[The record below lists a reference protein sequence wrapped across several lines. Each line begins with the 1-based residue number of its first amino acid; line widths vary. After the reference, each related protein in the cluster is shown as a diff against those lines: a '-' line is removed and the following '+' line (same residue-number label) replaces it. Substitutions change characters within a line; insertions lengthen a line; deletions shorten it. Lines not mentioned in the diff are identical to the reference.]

1 MILFFMAA
9 LMGSGFA
16 NTQGNGQAAITTGYA
31 QRQKHWKRR
40 RKLTLAPQSAPS
52 MPSVAWGV
60 KHYASGHFSE
70 LPVLGA
76 IMQTSSGYTAAI

>member
-16 NTQGNGQAAITTGYA
+16 NTQGDSQAAIATGYV
-31 QRQKHWKRR
+31 QRQKHLERR
-40 RKLTLAPQSAPS
+40 RKFTLAPQSAPS

-60 KHYASGHFSE
+60 KHYARGHLSG
-70 LPVLGA
+70 VWVYGA
-76 IMQTSSGYTAAI
+76 IMQTSSGYTAGI